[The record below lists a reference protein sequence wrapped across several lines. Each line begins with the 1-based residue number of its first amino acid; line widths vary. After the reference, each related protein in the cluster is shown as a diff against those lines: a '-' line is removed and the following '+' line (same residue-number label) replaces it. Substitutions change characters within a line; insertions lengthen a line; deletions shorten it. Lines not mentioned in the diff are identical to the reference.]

1 MSDAGVRPADGKVV
15 GTALVGATGRRARGW
30 AAPAITAALLLL
42 VWEVAAR
49 AELVDPLFFA
59 GPIAVAGALWRLI
72 TSGEILPHY
81 ASTMGAAVLGIGIA
95 IVAGVIGGLAFGV
108 SPAVARVAS
117 PYLVVLNATPRVAL
131 IGLFVIWLGLG
142 LGVRVA
148 MVAVSAFFPVFFNTA
163 EGVRALDP
171 ALDRVGRA
179 FGCTR
184 REWFTRIL
192 LPHTAPWML
201 TGVQLAV
208 GRGLVVVVIAEILV
222 GSLGGVGYV
231 IANAGQ
237 QLRPADVLAGAA
249 LMAVTGCALTLG
261 LGKLGRWL
269 APWRP

>member
-1 MSDAGVRPADGKVV
+1 
-15 GTALVGATGRRARGW
+15 
-30 AAPAITAALLLL
+30 
-42 VWEVAAR
+42 
-49 AELVDPLFFA
+49 
-59 GPIAVAGALWRLI
+59 
-72 TSGEILPHY
+72 
-81 ASTMGAAVLGIGIA
+81 VLGIGIA
-95 IVAGVIGGLAFGV
+95 VAAGVTGGLAVGV
-108 SPAVARVAS
+108 SPAIARVAG
-117 PYLVVLNATPRVAL
+117 PYLAVLNATPRVAL

-163 EGVRALDP
+163 EGVQALDP
-171 ALDRVGRA
+171 ALDRVGRV

-231 IANAGQ
+231 IATAGQ
-237 QLRPADVLAGAA
+237 QFRPADVLAGAA

-261 LGKLGRWL
+261 LGTLGRWL

>member
-1 MSDAGVRPADGKVV
+1 MR
-15 GTALVGATGRRARGW
+15 
-30 AAPAITAALLLL
+30 AAPIVTGALLLA
-42 VWEVAAR
+42 VWEIAAR
-49 AELVDPLFFA
+49 VELVDPLFFA
-59 GPIAVAGALWRLI
+59 GPAAVARALWALVA
-72 TSGEILPHY
+72 SGEILPHY
-81 ASTMGAAVLGIGIA
+81 ASTMGAAVLGIAIA
-95 IVAGVIGGLAFGV
+95 VAAGVVGGLAFGV
-108 SPAVARVAS
+108 SPAVARVTG
-117 PYLVVLNATPRVAL
+117 PYLAVLNATPRVAL

-148 MVAVSAFFPVFFNTA
+148 MVAVSAFVPVFFNTV

-192 LPHTAPWML
+192 LPHTAPWVL

-249 LMAVTGCALTLG
+249 LRAATGCALTLG
-261 LGKLGRWL
+261 LGRLDRRA